1 MNNKSNPA
9 DIKRNMK
16 FEEEQYEPPVKKQT
30 ENQSFI
36 TRKLYGLIADRQD
49 KKKD

>member
-1 MNNKSNPA
+1 MNNNSDPA

-16 FEEEQYEPPVKKQT
+16 FEEQYEPPVKKQP